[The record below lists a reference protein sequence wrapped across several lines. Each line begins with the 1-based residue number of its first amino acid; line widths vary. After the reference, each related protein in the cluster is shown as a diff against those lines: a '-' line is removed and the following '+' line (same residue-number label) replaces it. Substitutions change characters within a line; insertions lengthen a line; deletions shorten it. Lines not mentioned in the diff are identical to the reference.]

1 MCKKIII
8 TSHVFLF
15 LRNNEKIMYSLH
27 WMRFCFFVHSLEM
40 DTCIYV
46 TFSPLSIRWPCTKF
60 RDLKCFKWLF
70 EIIWYRQQN
79 VKFLKFLLFFYP
91 SFPPHHPFLFLHV
104 YTFRNI
110 LGAWPSVFILIF
122 ISPLFWMVVP

>member
-15 LRNNEKIMYSLH
+15 LRNNEKINVFSPLNEILLFRSFIGNGYMYI
-27 WMRFCFFVHSLEM
+27 CN
-40 DTCIYV
+40 
-46 TFSPLSIRWPCTKF
+46 FSPLSIRWPCTKF
-60 RDLKCFKWLF
+60 RDLKCFRWLF

-79 VKFLKFLLFFYP
+79 VKFLKFLLFFTLH
-91 SFPPHHPFLFLHV
+91 SPPHHPFLFLHV